1 MRFAD
6 IQGNAPVVAALRS
19 MVDAGR
25 IPHAIL
31 FHEDDG
37 GGAFP
42 IVLAFLQYLYCT
54 DRNEGASDSCGLCPS
69 CNKVSKLIHPDIHFV
84 YPVTTPKSSSESSVS
99 PSLPYIQ
106 KWRELLLSNPS
117 FHEEEFNEALGME
130 QKSTVITVAEASS
143 ILSRLSLSAMEGG
156 YRSVVIYLPEKM
168 NLPTA
173 NKLLKMIEEPPE
185 NTLFLLV
192 THSPEKVL
200 TTIFSR
206 CLLMR
211 IVPDGRSAFV
221 DPRFKEI
228 FFDLMNA
235 ITAGDLSAALETVDT
250 IVSLPSREKQK
261 SFLKFAAEGMRN
273 LFLCQ
278 QNLLSV
284 ASFPPEE
291 EEFYRRTA
299 AKCKRGFPR
308 YALGVL
314 DRSMMLLERNV
325 SQKIL
330 FTDAICKLYR
340 MIHG

>member
-1 MRFAD
+1 MKFAD

-19 MVDAGR
+19 MADTGR

-31 FHEDDG
+31 LHEDDG

-42 IVLAFLQYLYCT
+42 IVLSFLQYLFCT
-54 DRNEGASDSCGLCPS
+54 ARAEGDSCGHCPS
-69 CNKVSKLIHPDIHFV
+69 CNKVGKLIHPDIHFV
-84 YPVTTPKSSSESSVS
+84 YPVTTPKSSAESSVS

-106 KWRELLLSNPS
+106 KWRELLLANPS

-143 ILSRLSLSAMEGG
+143 ILSRLSLSAVEGG
-156 YRSVVIYLPEKM
+156 YRCVVMYLPEKM

-211 IVPDGRSAFV
+211 VMPAGRSAFV

-228 FFDLMNA
+228 FYDTMNA
-235 ITAGDLSAALETVDT
+235 LTERDLAAALETVDVIT
-250 IVSLPSREKQK
+250 DLPSREKQK
-261 SFLKFAAEGMRN
+261 SFLKFASEGLRN
-273 LFLCQ
+273 VFLCQ
-278 QNLLSV
+278 QNLLSIT
-284 ASFPPEE
+284 SFPPEDE
-291 EEFYRRTA
+291 DFYRRIA
-299 AKCKRGFPR
+299 AKCKRTFAR
-308 YALGVL
+308 NALAVM
-314 DRSMMLLERNV
+314 DRSLLLLERNV

-330 FTDAICKLYR
+330 FTDAVCKLYR
-340 MIHG
+340 II